1 VEIKIKGGLYTLSLP
16 TQDEIKRADKEFWR
30 WVFREADGVNHPLK
44 KSDKNIT
51 AQTQLGSLLI
61 VAGSF
66 ADNKQKKRLLK
77 IPPDIKNVFVTAE
90 NCLYTYADSDGST
103 VKDLIDK
110 ADRDMVDSQGKVFVN
125 GKEQKPERLSGHAF
139 SLDIQH
145 CIASAG
151 KSGKG
156 EGKSCIQ
163 GKPPGDTTAA
173 AACDYIIIRADTLN
187 TGDKIETKGV
197 GRAGPKTTEK
207 GTINVIYTVEKV
219 S

>member
-1 VEIKIKGGLYTLSLP
+1 VGIKIKGWLYTLSLL
-16 TQDEIKRADKEFWR
+16 TQDEIEQADKEFWR
-30 WVFREADGVNHPLK
+30 WVFREEDSVNHPLK
-44 KSDKNIT
+44 KSGNNIT

-66 ADNKQKKRLLK
+66 PDNKQKKRLLK

-90 NCLYTYADSDGST
+90 NCVYTFADNDGSNP
-103 VKDLIDK
+103 KELIDK
-110 ADRDMVDSQGKVFVN
+110 ANNDMLDSQGKVFVK
-125 GKEQKPERLSGHAF
+125 GKEQTPERLSGHAF

-145 CIASAG
+145 CIALAG

-156 EGKSCIQ
+156 EGKDCIQ

-173 AACDYIIIRADTLN
+173 AACDYLIIRADTLN
-187 TGDKIETKGV
+187 TGDTIETKGV
-197 GRAGPKTTEK
+197 GRAAPNTTEK
-207 GTINVIYTVEKV
+207 GTIDVIYTVEKV